1 MNRIQLF
8 YPSFLDQSFGSCLLV
23 DTSACVC
30 VRARARSPLVLSTQG
45 KTMADVVRQ
54 MIELFES
61 YPRFKD
67 QCIDP
72 LRASAGHSA
81 TARGAL
87 VLRGPVKMLQTVA
100 MITKG
105 SKADATAERFK
116 ALISR
121 TKWVEQVETF
131 LSLPTH
137 SSHMSDPIS
146 HIHHRN

>member
-1 MNRIQLF
+1 
-8 YPSFLDQSFGSCLLV
+8 
-23 DTSACVC
+23 
-30 VRARARSPLVLSTQG
+30 
-45 KTMADVVRQ
+45 MADVVRQ

-72 LRASAGHSA
+72 LRTSAGHSS

-116 ALISR
+116 ARISR

-131 LSLPTH
+131 WSLPTH